1 MFYELNIKVK
11 RLNEKGEEKEVIEK
25 YITDKALFSEVE
37 CVGLELYNNDCDVC
51 AIKRSRVTEIINN
64 KVEDIP
70 FFRVVVCDVFT
81 NDDGVEKE
89 IDYQILVCAKDV
101 KSANEKVLEYM
112 KQGYNMEVK
121 SVSRTKIL
129 DVL

>member
-11 RLNEKGEEKEVIEK
+11 RLNEKGEEKEVVEK
-25 YITDKALFSEVE
+25 YITDKLLFSEVE
-37 CVGLELYNNDCDVC
+37 CVGLELYNNECDVC
-51 AIKRSRVTEIINN
+51 AIKRSKVTEIVNA
-64 KVEDIP
+64 KEDEKP

-89 IDYQILVCAKDV
+89 IDYQVLVCAKDV
-101 KSANEKVLEYM
+101 KSANEKVLEHM

-129 DVL
+129 DLI